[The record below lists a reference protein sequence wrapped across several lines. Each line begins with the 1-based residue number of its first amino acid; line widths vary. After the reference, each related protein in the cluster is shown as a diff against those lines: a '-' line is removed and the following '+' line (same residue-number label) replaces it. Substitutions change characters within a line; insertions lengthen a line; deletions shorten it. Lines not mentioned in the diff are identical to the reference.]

1 MKKLIF
7 TACMAL
13 IFSTISAQNDY
24 IVKTSNSNKSTQM
37 QLVEEDD
44 ELLESLGVEQDYIV
58 QNFKYYSLCDWEEG
72 MRFMVI
78 PEKYDLVVKTFT
90 DVATGKLVN
99 NMPLK

>member
-13 IFSTISAQNDY
+13 FFSTISAQNDY

-58 QNFKYYSLCDWEEG
+58 QNFKYFFVCYHWSG
-72 MRFMVI
+72 FHNHI
-78 PEKYDLVVKTFT
+78 F
-90 DVATGKLVN
+90 
-99 NMPLK
+99 